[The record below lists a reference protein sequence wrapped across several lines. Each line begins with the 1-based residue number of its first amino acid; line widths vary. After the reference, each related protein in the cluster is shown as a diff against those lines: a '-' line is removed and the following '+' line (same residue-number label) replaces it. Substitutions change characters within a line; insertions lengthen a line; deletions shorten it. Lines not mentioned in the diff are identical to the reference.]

1 MLLVPINLIAL
12 SHPTPPFTRQKA
24 QSTVSCGGVPG
35 TSFVLPLPP
44 SDGADAG
51 NPLGSRRGPVSG
63 RSPPSKAIKEL
74 VGRAPCRKIYASL
87 C

>member
-12 SHPTPPFTRQKA
+12 PDPNPPFTRQE
-24 QSTVSCGGVPG
+24 STEHSFRWGGPRY
-35 TSFVLPLPP
+35 TFVLPLPS